1 MPSLDAES
9 LFIKIVLKETI
20 DIIINNLFFTT
31 NKVQREFTILEGK
44 NVNNFLLL

>member
-1 MPSLDAES
+1 MPSLDAEN

-31 NKVQREFTILEGK
+31 DKVEKEFTILEGK

>member
-1 MPSLDAES
+1 MPSLDAEN

-31 NKVQREFTILEGK
+31 DKVQREFTILEGK
-44 NVNNFLLL
+44 SVNNFLLL

>member
-1 MPSLDAES
+1 MPSLDAEN

-31 NKVQREFTILEGK
+31 DKVQREFTISEGK

>member
-1 MPSLDAES
+1 MPSLDAEN

-31 NKVQREFTILEGK
+31 DKVQREFIILEGK